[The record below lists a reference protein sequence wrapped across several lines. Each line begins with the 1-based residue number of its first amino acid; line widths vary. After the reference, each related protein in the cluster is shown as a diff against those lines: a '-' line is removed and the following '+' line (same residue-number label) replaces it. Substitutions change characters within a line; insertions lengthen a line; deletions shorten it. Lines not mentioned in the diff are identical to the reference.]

1 MCVTWLFY
9 NRRKVY
15 STSCFDGQDCEKEY
29 CLDFKSDFSFLHVN
43 ILEVSPN
50 QRQSMLSSHQAQKIF
65 LMPIDVL
72 VMVSYHM
79 FFCYLHLTHMARF
92 ALKFV
97 I

>member
-1 MCVTWLFY
+1 M
-9 NRRKVY
+9 Y
-15 STSCFDGQDCEKEY
+15 SMSCFDGLGCEKEF
-29 CLDFKSDFSFLHVN
+29 CLDFKSDFSFLHLN

-50 QRQSMLSSHQAQKIF
+50 QRQSMLSSHQAQKRF
-65 LMPIDVL
+65 FRPTEVS